1 MAFGLSGNIYL
12 YMIVCNKCN
21 VEKPI
26 DQYYAEKRWGKTYYK
41 KYCLECFR
49 QQSRDWKRNNRI
61 SKKKQKELEE
71 EQNRIQ
77 QILDNGGK
85 ICPTCNI
92 PKTKDEYY
100 KHRTHCKE
108 CVKKIEREKDRLER
122 EERERLREEE
132 GLSYKRVPNKPGD
145 FADETQRKS
154 THEFLT
160 LLGWSYNPDNNL
172 YYKEPIKSATG
183 LWRGIEPNP
192 NNTRAVK
199 NRRRLKIRHW
209 VTEKTLPKLV
219 LDKHRR
225 LGTPPD
231 DVLNK
236 CMYDYF
242 VGMKPGN
249 VVAEENGITPSYVT
263 HYVEKIYEM
272 LNDKF
277 E

>member
-26 DQYYAEKRWGKTYYK
+26 DQYFVEVRKDNGRTYRK
-41 KYCLECFR
+41 KYCNDCFKK
-49 QQSRDWKRNNRI
+49 QSRDWKRNNRE
-61 SKKKQKELEE
+61 KVKQDSL
-71 EQNRIQ
+71 NRTI
-77 QILDNGGK
+77 IKHGGRV
-85 ICPTCNI
+85 CPKCNVAKL
-92 PKTKDEYY
+92 PDEYY
-100 KHRTHCKE
+100 KHRTQCKE
-108 CVKKIEREKDRLER
+108 CVKEIEREKDRLER
-122 EERERLREEE
+122 EERDRQREEQ

-145 FADETQRKS
+145 YADEKQRKS

-183 LWRGIEPNP
+183 FWRSIKINP
-192 NNTRAVK
+192 NNTRVYM
-199 NRRRLKIRHW
+199 NRKRARIRKW

-219 LDKHRR
+219 LEKHRR
-225 LGTPPD
+225 AKTPPD
-231 DVLNK
+231 EVLNK
-236 CMYDYF
+236 CMYEYF
-242 VGMKPGN
+242 VNMKQGYL
-249 VVAEENGITPSYVT
+249 VAKENGISESYVT

-272 LNDKF
+272 LYDKF